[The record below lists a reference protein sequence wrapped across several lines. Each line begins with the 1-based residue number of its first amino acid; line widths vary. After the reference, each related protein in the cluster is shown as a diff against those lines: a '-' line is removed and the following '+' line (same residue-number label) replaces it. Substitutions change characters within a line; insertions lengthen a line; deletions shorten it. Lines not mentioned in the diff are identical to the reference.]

1 MSINLTIVCVAI
13 IVWYCAL
20 ICGYVWYIDSVY
32 QKGRNPVGRSVNVSD
47 VIEQF
52 EVWNDKIETKQAA
65 LDFYHELNQVC
76 NHLFHNPLKLMIT
89 HEEFNNLTLESI
101 KQLNRD
107 ALATLRD
114 QVSETSFN

>member
-1 MSINLTIVCVAI
+1 MSISLMIACAAIVG
-13 IVWYCAL
+13 WYCAVVA
-20 ICGYVWYIDSVY
+20 GYVWYIDRVE
-32 QKGRNPVGRSVNVSD
+32 QKRTNPNSQQVDVVD

-52 EVWNDKIETKQAA
+52 ELWNDRIETKQAA

-107 ALATLRD
+107 ALSALRE

>member
-1 MSINLTIVCVAI
+1 MSINLVFVCIAI
-13 IVWYCAL
+13 IGWYCAL
-20 ICGYVWYIDSVY
+20 ISGYVWYIDNVY
-32 QKGRNPVGRSVNVSD
+32 QKGRNSIGRTVDVSD

-52 EVWNDKIETKQAA
+52 ELWNDKIETKQAA

-76 NHLFHNPLKLMIT
+76 NYLFHNPLKLMIT

>member
-1 MSINLTIVCVAI
+1 MVSISLHAADDGISSA
-13 IVWYCAL
+13 
-20 ICGYVWYIDSVY
+20 SVY
-32 QKGRNPVGRSVNVSD
+32 LNPFDVSD

-52 EVWNDKIETKQAA
+52 ELWNDKIETKQAA

>member
-1 MSINLTIVCVAI
+1 MSINLIIVCVAL
-13 IVWYCAL
+13 IVWYCTVIAS
-20 ICGYVWYIDSVY
+20 YVWYIDRID
-32 QKGRNPVGRSVNVSD
+32 QKGTNPVGRSINASD

-52 EVWNDKIETKQAA
+52 ELWNERIETKQAA

-89 HEEFNNLTLESI
+89 REEFNNLTLESI

-107 ALATLRD
+107 ALATLRE